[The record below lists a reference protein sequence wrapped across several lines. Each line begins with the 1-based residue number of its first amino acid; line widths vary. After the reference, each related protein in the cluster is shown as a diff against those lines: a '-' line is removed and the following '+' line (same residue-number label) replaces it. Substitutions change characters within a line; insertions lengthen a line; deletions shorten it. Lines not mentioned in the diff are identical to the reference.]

1 MKALRL
7 PACLAFFALL
17 LVACDPPPSSDC
29 LYGKDVSDWKPVEV
43 SPEAVTTPVLSCGKT
58 VGFDITMPP
67 GDHASVMWRYEKGVG
82 TLAGE
87 KVAFAVDLESSGP
100 PLFSLRPSIE
110 SAARSELGFVEHKTV
125 GMVRAVVPDQTAP
138 TPGAFRVLQVVFPQ
152 SGAGKWRVYG
162 FTGW

>member
-67 GDHASVMWRYEKGVG
+67 GDHASVMWRY
-82 TLAGE
+82 
-87 KVAFAVDLESSGP
+87 DLESSGP